1 MTSLTTVHNA
11 PLLESL
17 AIAVPEP
24 TGSVAPQSA
33 DGRLV
38 LRRPGGAFERFVDGG
53 WWPHSLDLTAELPAL
68 ISAAEAAGYGSVR
81 RVSYHLGGWDAAP
94 RRAAMLGR
102 VIKLSGY
109 RTKGLAAI
117 SLVDGSGWDH
127 VDIVVIPPDT
137 DPDTARRA
145 LEMAGDND
153 DQHRA
158 GEILELAGRLPS

>member
-1 MTSLTTVHNA
+1 MTSLTTAHNA
-11 PLLESL
+11 SALATV
-17 AIAVPEP
+17 AIAVPES
-24 TGSVAPQSA
+24 TDTVAAPQSE

-53 WWPHSLDLTAELPAL
+53 WWPHSLELTAELPAL
-68 ISAAEAAGYGSVR
+68 ISAAEAAGLGSVR
-81 RVSYHLGGWDAAP
+81 RVSYHLSGWNPAP

-109 RTKGLAAI
+109 RTQPAAAI

-127 VDIVVIPPDT
+127 IDIVVIPPDT
-137 DPDTARRA
+137 DPDVARRA
-145 LEMAGDND
+145 LEIAGDDD

-158 GEILELAGRLPS
+158 AEILELAAG